1 MTETVSQ
8 IGEFGLI
15 DRINQLIG
23 RQGGGAKD
31 QGTVGIG
38 DDCAVFAPSP
48 GTDILVTCDSV
59 LEGRHYLPQYISPF
73 DLGRRCMTLNISDI
87 GAMGGRPLYAFIS
100 LGMKPE
106 TPVTDVESM
115 YLGFLAELRPFNAAI
130 MGGNVTRSSDTP
142 FIDITLIGEIEKGK
156 AVRRSTARAGDVI
169 LVTGYPGQSAA
180 GLDLLLGQ
188 GDKDD
193 LTDHPLVKAYTR
205 PSHRAKEGAAVA
217 ATGLAT
223 AMIDTS
229 DGLLGDLGHICT
241 ESGVGAWIFEEKLP
255 VGDSLAAFIQG
266 RKMKPYE
273 AVLRDSDD
281 YELLIA
287 TPPETAERLKNVIT
301 EVSGV
306 ITTEIGV
313 IVEGHS
319 QIKLTRIDGE
329 QKDLSS
335 SGWDHFRK

>member
-15 DRINQLIG
+15 DRISQLIT
-23 RQGGGAKD
+23 REGGNAKD
-31 QGTVGIG
+31 QEAVGIG
-38 DDCAVFAPSP
+38 DDCAIFTPHP
-48 GTDILVTCDSV
+48 GIDILVTCDSV

-73 DLGRRCMTLNISDI
+73 DLGRRCMALNISDI

-106 TPVTDVESM
+106 SPVTDVEDM
-115 YLGFLAELRPFNAAI
+115 YLGFLRELRPFDARI
-130 MGGNVTRSSDTP
+130 VGGNITRSSHTP

-156 AVRRSTARAGDVI
+156 SVRRSTARAGDVI
-169 LVTGYPGQSAA
+169 LVTGYPGQSAG
-180 GLDLLLGQ
+180 GLDLLL
-188 GDKDD
+188 DLKAPDD
-193 LTDHPLVKAYTR
+193 LTDHPLVKAYTL

-223 AMIDTS
+223 SMIDTS

-241 ESGVGAWIFEEKLP
+241 ESRVGALIFEEKLP
-255 VGDSLAAFIQG
+255 ISDALEAFIRS
-266 RKMKPYE
+266 RKMKRYE

-281 YELLIA
+281 YELVITA
-287 TPPETAERLKNVIT
+287 PPENAERVQNAIT
-301 EVSGV
+301 EVSGLIV
-306 ITTEIGV
+306 TEIGV
-313 IVEGHS
+313 IVEGHTK
-319 QIKLTRIDGE
+319 IKLTPIDGE
-329 QKDLSS
+329 QKDLSP